1 MQHTYFGNARIY
13 VYYSTFYEIK
23 ILFIHILFLCR
34 VKLKGFGGEEKRK
47 AWPHRGRRLS
57 RCPETKAFEL
67 FIFFVHFGHRGDNLK
82 NWTLEND
89 VHLKDIIVWIFTA
102 KTCSTAEQEH
112 AGEKGLT
119 SPACAQTGLVRMG

>member
-1 MQHTYFGNARIY
+1 MERRRERLGRIEGGAFRA
-13 VYYSTFYEIK
+13 V
-23 ILFIHILFLCR
+23 
-34 VKLKGFGGEEKRK
+34 LKPKPLNF
-47 AWPHRGRRLS
+47 
-57 RCPETKAFEL
+57 F
-67 FIFFVHFGHRGDNLK
+67 FFFVHFGHRGDNLK